1 MKITL
6 NHKTFNL
13 ARQECVLP
21 EVLNEA
27 SIQSTGIAVAINGK
41 VVPADKVS
49 RTIVNDGDN
58 IIVIKAF
65 YGG

>member
-1 MKITL
+1 MTITL

-13 ARQECVLP
+13 DGQQCGLP
-21 EVLNEA
+21 EVLRIA

-41 VVPADKVS
+41 VVPAEKVS
-49 RTIVNDGDN
+49 EAIVNDGDD